1 MILTACAI
9 LEKEEGYSDTPYHCS
24 EGFPTIG
31 FGFLCGK
38 KGESLP
44 KIKTTRDESKK
55 KLIEL
60 ITKNYE
66 ILKDKPYFKNLNHAR
81 KATLLSIAHQI
92 GIAGLQKFKGMNAGL
107 TDCDF
112 EKAGDCALDSL
123 AAHQTPNRWNRNA
136 YMLRSGLVH
145 EYYKNA

>member
-1 MILTACAI
+1 MILTASAI
-9 LEKEEGYSDTPYHCS
+9 LEKEEGYSDIPYYCS

-38 KGESLP
+38 KGEPLP
-44 KIKTTRDESKK
+44 KITTTREDAKK
-55 KLIEL
+55 KLTEL

-92 GIAGLQKFKGMNAGL
+92 GIAGLSKFKGMNAAL
-107 TDCDF
+107 SD
-112 EKAGDCALDSL
+112 ENYSLAGDCCLDSL
-123 AAHQTPNRWNRNA
+123 AATQTPNRWKRNA
-136 YMLRSGLVH
+136 YMLRSGLVD